1 MLQCSFIFFAI
12 LSGGIFF
19 KEFNSFSSKQWVG
32 FWFGIIVM
40 FSGLVLVLT
49 PRHRRVVV
57 EEEMVNVVTNLLESK
72 EKENVQNNLLRSEQE
87 GTCF

>member
-1 MLQCSFIFFAI
+1 
-12 LSGGIFF
+12 
-19 KEFNSFSSKQWVG
+19 
-32 FWFGIIVM
+32 M

-87 GTCF
+87 GTLMEPELQLQYCLDYLPLVWGKL

>member
-1 MLQCSFIFFAI
+1 
-12 LSGGIFF
+12 
-19 KEFNSFSSKQWVG
+19 
-32 FWFGIIVM
+32 M

>member
-1 MLQCSFIFFAI
+1 
-12 LSGGIFF
+12 
-19 KEFNSFSSKQWVG
+19 
-32 FWFGIIVM
+32 M

-87 GTCF
+87 GTLMEPELQLQYCLDDLPLVWGKL